1 MTRVALSAVVTTF
14 ENARTLDACLASLK
28 FADELLVLDSGSS
41 DATLEIARHHGA
53 RILHEPFKG
62 YGPQKQS
69 AIDQATHDWVLLLDA
84 DEVVTPAL
92 ATQILAA
99 LDTPLATGFEL
110 PRCERMFWRW
120 QHRLSK
126 HNLHLRLFDRRHHRM
141 GDDPIHAAPRRDV
154 GVIARLDGLLLHDGE
169 HHIASKVARINHY
182 SSGVAAQ
189 RAARSSAWALR
200 LRLLWYPPIVFLK
213 QWLLKRH
220 FLNGWAGYIGAVSL
234 AYHAF
239 LKDAKALECIE
250 TQHAGRSLARRLTQ
264 QSQRQPGDHGRD
276 QHEHRPQ

>member
-1 MTRVALSAVVTTF
+1 MTGFALSAVVTTYD
-14 ENARTLDACLASLK
+14 NARTLEACLASLK
-28 FADELLVLDSGSS
+28 FADELLVLDSGSR
-41 DATLEIARHHGA
+41 DATLEIAARHRA

-69 AIDQATHDWVLLLDA
+69 AIDQALHDWVLLLDA

-92 ATQILAA
+92 AGQIRAALAA
-99 LDTPLATGFEL
+99 PTATGFEL

-141 GDDPIHAAPRRDV
+141 GEDPIHAAPRRDV
-154 GVIARLDGLLLHDGE
+154 GTIARIDGLLLHDGE
-169 HHIASKVARINHY
+169 HDIASKVARINHY
-182 SSGVAAQ
+182 SSGVAAL
-189 RAARSSAWALR
+189 RAAHSSDWGLR

-234 AYHAF
+234 AYLAF

-250 TQHAGRSLARRLTQ
+250 TQRAHHSLVRRLTQ
-264 QSQRQPGDHGRD
+264 QPQGQPGDHGGD

>member
-1 MTRVALSAVVTTF
+1 MTRVTLSAVVTTF

-41 DATLEIARHHGA
+41 DATLDIAQHHGA

-69 AIDQATHDWVLLLDA
+69 AIDQAMHDWVLLLDA
-84 DEVVTPAL
+84 DEVVTPEL
-92 ATQILAA
+92 ASRILAA

-120 QHRLSK
+120 QHRNSK
-126 HNLHLRLFDRRHHRM
+126 HNLHLRLFDRRRHRM
-141 GDDPIHAAPRRDV
+141 GEDPIHAAPRRDA

-169 HHIASKVARINHY
+169 HDIASKVARINRY
-182 SSGVAAQ
+182 SSGVAAL
-189 RAARSSAWALR
+189 RATRSSAWALR

-250 TQHAGRSLARRLTQ
+250 TQRGKRSLVRRFTQ
-264 QSQRQPGDHGRD
+264 QPQGQPGDHGCD
-276 QHEHRPQ
+276 QHKHRPQ